1 MEQRLRKLGIEK
13 KLDLDANFDIVYDKY
28 KKKAEDEGY
37 FGELK
42 FVKEH
47 ANVIVYVVIT
57 N

>member
-13 KLDLDANFDIVYDKY
+13 KLDLDVNFDIIYDKY

-47 ANVIVYVVIT
+47 ANIIVYVVIT

>member
-13 KLDLDANFDIVYDKY
+13 KLDLDANFDIIYDKY

-37 FGELK
+37 NGELK

-47 ANVIVYVVIT
+47 ANIIVYVVIT